1 MADTWTTP
9 LPGPA
14 SAGADTHLQ
23 DHDAL
28 TVALKELRT
37 AVEALT
43 ALAEGLE
50 RRINQLEHPED
61 WD

>member
-1 MADTWTTP
+1 MDDTWTTP
-9 LPGPA
+9 LPGPT
-14 SAGADTHLQ
+14 SAGAVTHLQ

-28 TVALKELRT
+28 TAALVELRT

-43 ALAEGLE
+43 ALVGGLE
-50 RRINQLEHPED
+50 QRINQLEHPEG

>member
-14 SAGADTHLQ
+14 SAGVGTHLQ

-28 TVALKELRT
+28 TAALVELRT

-43 ALAEGLE
+43 ALACGLE
-50 RRINQLEHPED
+50 QRINQLERPEY